1 MTALDVAGNISIHA
15 PLAGCDETYKIA
27 QMGDAVFQSTHPLR
41 GATCLAKLKDKTDEI
56 SIHAPLAGCDLIAR
70 PAHHVRLISIHAPLA
85 GRDPVE
91 LIAGLHDGNFNPRA
105 PCGARPCRRHAQVGA
120 KIFQS
125 TRPLRGAT
133 LNSRRKEKAMKFQ
146 STRPLR
152 GATVYTLEKADI
164 DHISIHA
171 PLAGRD
177 WPRRARKKR
186 RRHFNPRAPCGARP
200 ASRSAAACAR
210 YFNPRAPCG
219 ARRQGARRGR
229 VCHNFN
235 PRAPCG
241 ARLLQHRCLRLSGA
255 ISIHAPL
262 AGRDPKQRA
271 FADFYIISIHAPLA
285 GRDDGAVSVLHDAL
299 SISIHAPLAGRDPEP
314 PSPPL
319 SKSYFN
325 PRAPCGAR
333 QQT

>member
-1 MTALDVAGNISIHA
+1 MMLLIKFQSTHPLRGATSTAAKSRPLLLLFQSTHPLRGATSAMTALDVAGNISIHA

-152 GATVYTLEKADI
+152 GATA
-164 DHISIHA
+164 
-171 PLAGRD
+171 
-177 WPRRARKKR
+177 
-186 RRHFNPRAPCGARP
+186 
-200 ASRSAAACAR
+200 AS
-210 YFNPRAPCG
+210 
-219 ARRQGARRGR
+219 
-229 VCHNFN
+229 
-235 PRAPCG
+235 
-241 ARLLQHRCLRLSGA
+241 
-255 ISIHAPL
+255 
-262 AGRDPKQRA
+262 
-271 FADFYIISIHAPLA
+271 
-285 GRDDGAVSVLHDAL
+285 
-299 SISIHAPLAGRDPEP
+299 
-314 PSPPL
+314 
-319 SKSYFN
+319 
-325 PRAPCGAR
+325 
-333 QQT
+333 

>member
-41 GATCLAKLKDKTDEI
+41 GATCLAKLKDKTDE
-56 SIHAPLAGCDLIAR
+56 
-70 PAHHVRLISIHAPLA
+70 ISIHAPLA

-152 GATVYTLEKADI
+152 GATA
-164 DHISIHA
+164 
-171 PLAGRD
+171 
-177 WPRRARKKR
+177 
-186 RRHFNPRAPCGARP
+186 
-200 ASRSAAACAR
+200 AS
-210 YFNPRAPCG
+210 
-219 ARRQGARRGR
+219 
-229 VCHNFN
+229 
-235 PRAPCG
+235 
-241 ARLLQHRCLRLSGA
+241 
-255 ISIHAPL
+255 
-262 AGRDPKQRA
+262 
-271 FADFYIISIHAPLA
+271 
-285 GRDDGAVSVLHDAL
+285 
-299 SISIHAPLAGRDPEP
+299 
-314 PSPPL
+314 
-319 SKSYFN
+319 
-325 PRAPCGAR
+325 
-333 QQT
+333 

>member
-1 MTALDVAGNISIHA
+1 MAASTRTFQSTHPLRGATIRLCRAAAPGFISIHA

-120 KIFQS
+120 
-125 TRPLRGAT
+125 T
-133 LNSRRKEKAMKFQ
+133 LHFRYRMAHTPKFQ

-152 GATVYTLEKADI
+152 GATGQGARGRKGGG
-164 DHISIHA
+164 ISIHA

-177 WPRRARKKR
+177 RCCRASSSHRFY
-186 RRHFNPRAPCGARP
+186 FNPRAPCGARP
-200 ASRSAAACAR
+200 RSYNA
-210 YFNPRAPCG
+210 G
-219 ARRQGARRGR
+219 A
-229 VCHNFN
+229 HF
-235 PRAPCG
+235 P
-241 ARLLQHRCLRLSGA
+241 A

-262 AGRDPKQRA
+262 AGRDQQRPGLRGRA
-271 FADFYIISIHAPLA
+271 RDFNPRAPCGARRPARTGLPSPVRISIHAPLA
-285 GRDDGAVSVLHDAL
+285 GRDGHTARILSTFGRFQSTRPLRGATANLTN
-299 SISIHAPLAGRDPEP
+299 
-314 PSPPL
+314 
-319 SKSYFN
+319 SY
-325 PRAPCGAR
+325 PQICAKVTKGTC
-333 QQT
+333 